1 MGTDTMDDR
10 WQQIE
15 RIYHAARELD
25 ASARVE
31 FLAKACAGDPALRE
45 QVESLLAQAEQAGNF
60 LETPAIEVA
69 AASLV
74 SELSAAQRDERP
86 PVAGSK
92 VSHYQI
98 LEALGGGG
106 MGVIYKAED
115 TKLGRLVALKFLSV
129 APGFSPADADPAG
142 AGSALQS
149 NPTALERF
157 QREARAAAA
166 LNHPNICTIYEVG
179 DPAEAGR
186 PFIAMELLEGQT
198 LSELIGRGALRALR
212 SQESDGLHRSLEI
225 GPAGGQSPPLQNPEM
240 LDIAIQVTDALEA
253 AHQRGIIHRDIKPT
267 NIFVVPRGESVQ
279 AKILDFGL
287 AKWTGG
293 TGVSPVGVHGQDAH
307 ATETLAAT
315 IDREQLT
322 TQGVTMGT
330 VNYMSPEQAR
340 GEPLDSRTD
349 LFSFGAVLYEM
360 FTGRQAFDGDSM
372 AEILARILKEEP
384 PSPQTLN
391 PEVPARLEEIIL
403 KALEKD
409 RKLRYQTA
417 SDLRADL
424 SRLRRDATAGTT
436 AATTRPAPARVAHRK
451 LRLAGMGFGAAALF
465 ALLFLLI
472 TKAGFIHRGS
482 TAGTQAP
489 GIHSIAVLPLDNLS
503 GDPEQ
508 EYFADGMTDELIT
521 ELSKI
526 SALRVIARTSVMRY
540 RGTRK
545 SLPEIAREL
554 HVDAVI
560 EGSVMHSGNR
570 VRINAQLVDAK
581 TERNL
586 WAQTYDRDLGDILA
600 LHSDVARAIAR
611 QIRIKVTP
619 EEQKRLASTQ
629 VVNPRAYEA
638 YLRGR
643 YLWNKRTGPD
653 MRKGIGYFEQAVE
666 IDPNYA
672 TAYAGIADSY
682 LLLVFYGPAPPAVN
696 FPKAKAAALKAVAL
710 DDSLAEGHAS
720 LANAYFH
727 YDWDWPAAGKEFRRA
742 IALNPGYAAAHH
754 WYAGLLSSM
763 GRHDEALAEIRRAQE
778 LDPLSLIINT
788 DFGSTLF
795 DGGDY
800 DLAINQL
807 RTTLELDPG
816 FWVLRWW
823 LGRSY
828 LAKGM
833 HEAGVRELESA
844 AELSSGNPSA
854 LAWLGYGYAVSG
866 ETART
871 RHILAGLQQKAKES
885 YVSPYQFAVL
895 YAALGEKDQAIGY
908 LEKAFQ
914 ERCYEM
920 YFLNLERHRLF
931 RPLRSDPRFQDLVR
945 RMNFPPENAPAAD

>member
-1 MGTDTMDDR
+1 
-10 WQQIE
+10 
-15 RIYHAARELD
+15 
-25 ASARVE
+25 
-31 FLAKACAGDPALRE
+31 
-45 QVESLLAQAEQAGNF
+45 
-60 LETPAIEVA
+60 
-69 AASLV
+69 
-74 SELSAAQRDERP
+74 
-86 PVAGSK
+86 
-92 VSHYQI
+92 
-98 LEALGGGG
+98 
-106 MGVIYKAED
+106 
-115 TKLGRLVALKFLSV
+115 
-129 APGFSPADADPAG
+129 
-142 AGSALQS
+142 
-149 NPTALERF
+149 
-157 QREARAAAA
+157 
-166 LNHPNICTIYEVG
+166 
-179 DPAEAGR
+179 
-186 PFIAMELLEGQT
+186 
-198 LSELIGRGALRALR
+198 
-212 SQESDGLHRSLEI
+212 
-225 GPAGGQSPPLQNPEM
+225 
-240 LDIAIQVTDALEA
+240 
-253 AHQRGIIHRDIKPT
+253 
-267 NIFVVPRGESVQ
+267 
-279 AKILDFGL
+279 
-287 AKWTGG
+287 
-293 TGVSPVGVHGQDAH
+293 
-307 ATETLAAT
+307 
-315 IDREQLT
+315 
-322 TQGVTMGT
+322 
-330 VNYMSPEQAR
+330 
-340 GEPLDSRTD
+340 
-349 LFSFGAVLYEM
+349 
-360 FTGRQAFDGDSM
+360 M
-372 AEILARILKEEP
+372 AEVLARILKEEP
-384 PSPQTLN
+384 PAPRTLN
-391 PEVPARLEEIIL
+391 PELPAKLEEIITRC
-403 KALEKD
+403 LEKERD
-409 RKLRYQTA
+409 LRYQTA

-424 SRLRRDATAGTT
+424 TRLRRDTATGTPA
-436 AATTRPAPARVAHRK
+436 AATRGAPPRAAHRK
-451 LRLAGMGFGAAALF
+451 LRLAGMGFGAAALL
-465 ALLFLLI
+465 ALIFLLI
-472 TKAGFIHRGS
+472 LKAGLIHRGS
-482 TAGTQAP
+482 IAGTQPP
-489 GIHSIAVLPLDNLS
+489 GIHSVAVLPLENLS

-508 EYFADGMTDELIT
+508 EYFVDGMTDELIT

-540 RGTRK
+540 KGTKK

-619 EEQKRLASTQ
+619 EERKRLASTH

-643 YLWNKRTGPD
+643 YLWNKRTGQD

-672 TAYAGIADSY
+672 NAYAGLADSY

-727 YDWDWPAAGKEFRRA
+727 YDWNWAAAGKEFRRA

-763 GRHDEALAEIRRAQE
+763 GRHDEALAEIKRAQE

-795 DGGDY
+795 DSGEY

-807 RTTLELDPG
+807 RTTLELDPS

-828 LAKGM
+828 LAKGL
-833 HEAGVRELESA
+833 HEAGVREFESVA
-844 AELSSGNPSA
+844 KLSNGNPSA

-866 ETART
+866 ETAKT
-871 RHILAGLQQKAKES
+871 RQILARLQQKAKES
-885 YVSPYQFAVL
+885 YVSPYQFAML
-895 YAALGEKDQAIGY
+895 YTALGEKDQAIGY
-908 LEKAFQ
+908 LEKGFQ

-945 RMNFPPENAPAAD
+945 RMNFPQDSESTPQ

>member
-1 MGTDTMDDR
+1 MNER
-10 WQQIE
+10 WQEIE

-25 ASARVE
+25 ASARAE
-31 FLAKACAGDPALRE
+31 FLAKACAEDEGLRRE
-45 QVESLLAQAEQAGNF
+45 VESLLVQADQDGSF
-60 LETPAIEVA
+60 LESPAIEVA
-69 AASLV
+69 AGAMAKDGSGHLN
-74 SELSAAQRDERP
+74 EGPKL
-86 PVAGSK
+86 AGTTIA
-92 VSHYQI
+92 HYRI
-98 LEALGGGG
+98 LKKLGGGG
-106 MGVIYKAED
+106 MGVVYEAED
-115 TKLGRLVALKFLSV
+115 TKLGRRVALKFLPVEAGLARHSESGGV
-129 APGFSPADADPAG
+129 KPPLQPDPV
-142 AGSALQS
+142 
-149 NPTALERF
+149 ALERF
-157 QREARAAAA
+157 QREARAASA
-166 LNHPNICTIYEVG
+166 LNHPNICTIHDIGE
-179 DPAEAGR
+179 DQGR
-186 PFIAMELLEGQT
+186 PFIVMELMEGQT
-198 LSELIGRGALRALR
+198 LKELMGRGALRA
-212 SQESDGLHRSLEI
+212 
-225 GPAGGQSPPLQNPEM
+225 PAGGQSPPLQIPQL
-240 LDIAIQVTDALEA
+240 LDLAIQITDALEA
-253 AHQRGIIHRDIKPT
+253 AHQKGIVHRDIKPA
-267 NIFVVPRGESVQ
+267 NIFVTQRGQ

-287 AKWTGG
+287 AKLTASDVATG
-293 TGVSPVGVHGQDAH
+293 SS
-307 ATETLAAT
+307 AA
-315 IDREQLT
+315 DGLT
-322 TQGVTMGT
+322 TPGTAMGT
-330 VNYMSPEQAR
+330 VAYMSPEQAR
-340 GEPLDSRTD
+340 GEPLDARTD

-360 FTGRQAFDGDSM
+360 ATGRPAFSGDTT
-372 AEILARILKEEP
+372 AVIFAQILKEDP
-384 PSPQTLN
+384 PSARTLN
-391 PEVPARLEEIIL
+391 PELPAKLEEIIS
-403 KALEKD
+403 KCLEKERD
-409 RKLRYQTA
+409 LRYQTA

-424 SRLRRDATAGTT
+424 TRLRRDTTAGIT
-436 AATTRPAPARVAHRK
+436 AATTRGAPPRAAHRK
-451 LRLAGMGFGAAALF
+451 IRLVGMGLGAAALL
-465 ALLFLLI
+465 ALIFLLI
-472 TKAGFIHRGS
+472 LKAGFIHRGS
-482 TAGTQAP
+482 IAGTQPP
-489 GIHSIAVLPLDNLS
+489 GIHSIAVLPLENLS

-508 EYFADGMTDELIT
+508 EYFVDGMTDELIT

-540 RGTRK
+540 KGTRK

-554 HVDAVI
+554 HVDAVV

-619 EEQKRLASTQ
+619 EEQKRLASTH

-643 YLWNKRTGPD
+643 YLWNKRTGQD
-653 MRKGIGYFEQAVE
+653 MRKGIGYFEQAVD

-672 TAYAGIADSY
+672 NAYAGIADSY
-682 LLLVFYGPAPPAVN
+682 LLLVFYGPASPAVY

-727 YDWDWPAAGKEFRRA
+727 YDWDWAAAGKEFRRA

-763 GRHDEALAEIRRAQE
+763 GRHDEALAEIKKAQE

-795 DGGDY
+795 DSGEY

-807 RTTLELDPG
+807 RTTLELDPS

-828 LAKGM
+828 LAKGL

-844 AELSSGNPSA
+844 AKLSNGNPSA

-866 ETART
+866 ETAKT
-871 RHILAGLQQKAKES
+871 RQILARLQQKAKES

-895 YAALGEKDQAIGY
+895 YAALGEKDQAIVS

-931 RPLRSDPRFQDLVR
+931 RPLGSDPRFQDLVR
-945 RMNFPPENAPAAD
+945 RMNFPGLAQMPAL

>member
-1 MGTDTMDDR
+1 MDER
-10 WQQIE
+10 WQEIE

-25 ASARVE
+25 GRARAE
-31 FLAKACAGDPALRE
+31 FLAKACAGDDDLRRE
-45 QVESLLAQAEQAGNF
+45 VESLLVQANQHESF
-60 LETPAIEVA
+60 LQSPAIEVA
-69 AASLV
+69 AGSLAK
-74 SELSAAQRDERP
+74 EGPARQDEDP
-86 PVAGSK
+86 QLAGTM
-92 VSHYQI
+92 VTHYRI
-98 LEALGGGG
+98 LRKLGGGG
-106 MGVIYKAED
+106 MGVVYEAED
-115 TKLGRLVALKFLSV
+115 TKLGRRVALKFLPPELAS
-129 APGFSPADADPAG
+129 DAR
-142 AGSALQS
+142 
-149 NPTALERF
+149 ALERF
-157 QREARAAAA
+157 QREARAASA
-166 LNHPNICTIYEVG
+166 LNHPNICTIHDIGE
-179 DPAEAGR
+179 EQGR
-186 PFIAMELLEGQT
+186 PFIVMELMEGQT
-198 LSELIGRGALRALR
+198 LAERLVAPASGRHAAGTAAL
-212 SQESDGLHRSLEI
+212 
-225 GPAGGQSPPLQNPEM
+225 PLAPM
-240 LDIAIQVTDALEA
+240 LDLAIEITDALDA
-253 AHQRGIIHRDIKPT
+253 AHRKGIVHRDVKPA
-267 NIFVVPRGESVQ
+267 NIFVTQRGQ

-287 AKWTGG
+287 AK
-293 TGVSPVGVHGQDAH
+293 
-307 ATETLAAT
+307 L
-315 IDREQLT
+315 
-322 TQGVTMGT
+322 TQGGERETGALTADAASPAEPSLTISGQLMGT
-330 VNYMSPEQAR
+330 MAYMSPEQAR
-340 GEPLDSRTD
+340 GEPLDARTD

-360 FTGRQAFDGDSM
+360 VTGRQAFEGDSM
-372 AEILARILKEEP
+372 AEVLARILKEEP
-384 PSPQTLN
+384 PAPRTLN
-391 PEVPARLEEIIL
+391 PQVPAKLEEIITRC
-403 KALEKD
+403 LEKERD
-409 RKLRYQTA
+409 LRYQTA

-424 SRLRRDATAGTT
+424 TRLRRDTATGTT
-436 AATTRPAPARVAHRK
+436 AAATRGAPPRAAHRK
-451 LRLAGMGFGAAALF
+451 LRLVGMGFGAAALL
-465 ALLFLLI
+465 ALIFLLI
-472 TKAGFIHRGS
+472 LKAGLIHRGS
-482 TAGTQAP
+482 IAGTQPP
-489 GIHSIAVLPLDNLS
+489 GIHSVAVLPLENLS

-508 EYFADGMTDELIT
+508 EYFVDGMTDELIT

-540 RGTRK
+540 KGTKK

-619 EEQKRLASTQ
+619 EERKRLASTH

-643 YLWNKRTGPD
+643 YLWNKRTGQD

-672 TAYAGIADSY
+672 NAYAGLADSY

-727 YDWDWPAAGKEFRRA
+727 YDWNWAAAGKEFRRA

-763 GRHDEALAEIRRAQE
+763 GRHDEALAEIKKAQE

-795 DGGDY
+795 DSGEY

-807 RTTLELDPG
+807 RTTLELDPS

-828 LAKGM
+828 LAKGL
-833 HEAGVRELESA
+833 HEAGVRELESVA
-844 AELSSGNPSA
+844 KLSNGNPSA

-866 ETART
+866 ETAKT
-871 RHILAGLQQKAKES
+871 RQILARLQQKAKES

-945 RMNFPPENAPAAD
+945 RMNFPQDSEPTPQ

>member
-1 MGTDTMDDR
+1 VMRNRKMVRAWHYRELRGKKQVNER

-15 RIYHAARELD
+15 WLYHAAREMD
-25 ASARVE
+25 ASARAD
-31 FLAKACAGDPALRE
+31 FLAKACGEDTALRAE
-45 QVESLLAQAEQAGNF
+45 VESLLAQDEEVGSF
-60 LETPAIEVA
+60 LQSPAIEMA
-69 AASLV
+69 AASLA
-74 SELSAAQRDERP
+74 SELSAAQGDDRP
-86 PVAGSK
+86 PRAGSK
-92 VSHYQI
+92 ISHYQI
-98 LEALGGGG
+98 LETLGGGG
-106 MGVIYKAED
+106 MGVVYKAED
-115 TKLGRLVALKFLSV
+115 TKLGRHVALKFLPQGV
-129 APGFSPADADPAG
+129 LADPK
-142 AGSALQS
+142 
-149 NPTALERF
+149 ALERF

-179 DPAEAGR
+179 EHEGR

-198 LSELIGRGALRALR
+198 LRELIGRGALRA
-212 SQESDGLHRSLEI
+212 
-225 GPAGGQSPPLQNPEM
+225 PAGGQSPPLQNPEM
-240 LDIAIQVTDALEA
+240 LDIAIQVTDALET
-253 AHQRGIIHRDIKPT
+253 AHQKGIIHRDIKSM
-267 NIFVVPRGESVQ
+267 NIFIIPRGGTFQ

-287 AKWTGG
+287 AKWTAPARAPLSPLAHGG
-293 TGVSPVGVHGQDAH
+293 AGFEDTA

-340 GEPLDSRTD
+340 GEPLDARTD

-360 FTGRQAFDGDSM
+360 ATGRQAFSGESM

-384 PSPQTLN
+384 PAPRTLN

-417 SDLRADL
+417 SDLRADV
-424 SRLRRDATAGTT
+424 SRLRRDTTASTT
-436 AATTRPAPARVAHRK
+436 AATTRAAPPRAAHSK
-451 LRLAGMGFGAAALF
+451 LRLAGMGLGAAALL
-465 ALLFLLI
+465 ALIFLLI
-472 TKAGFIHRGS
+472 LKAGLIHRGS
-482 TAGTQAP
+482 TAGTQPP
-489 GIHSIAVLPLDNLS
+489 GIRSIAVLPLENLS

-508 EYFADGMTDELIT
+508 EYFADGMTDDLIT

-540 RGTRK
+540 KETK
-545 SLPEIAREL
+545 KPLPEIAREL
-554 HVDAVI
+554 RVDAVI
-560 EGSVMHSGNR
+560 EGSVMRSGNR
-570 VRINAQLVDAK
+570 VRINAQLVDAR

-619 EEQKRLASTQ
+619 EEQRRLASTH
-629 VVNPRAYEA
+629 VVNPKAYEA

-643 YLWNKRTGPD
+643 YLWNKRTGQD

-672 TAYAGIADSY
+672 TSYAGIADSY

-696 FPKAKAAALKAVAL
+696 FPKAKAATLKAVAL

-727 YDWDWPAAGKEFRRA
+727 YDWDWPAAEKEFRRA

-763 GRHDEALAEIRRAQE
+763 GQHDEALAEIKRAQE

-795 DGGDY
+795 DGGEY

-828 LAKGM
+828 LAKGL

-844 AELSSGNPSA
+844 VELSKGNPSA

-871 RHILAGLQQKAKES
+871 RLILARLQQKAKGS
-885 YVSPYQFAVL
+885 YVSPYQFAVVN
-895 YAALGEKDQAIGY
+895 AALGEKEQAISY

-945 RMNFPPENAPAAD
+945 RMNFPQESAATAE

>member
-1 MGTDTMDDR
+1 MTPER
-10 WQQIE
+10 WEKVAELHRQALE
-15 RIYHAARELD
+15 RPEDERA
-25 ASARVE
+25 E
-31 FLAKACAGDPALRE
+31 FLAKACAGDEDLRQE
-45 QVESLLAQAEQAGNF
+45 LDSLLAQAEQASNF

-86 PVAGSK
+86 PRAGSK

-98 LEALGGGG
+98 LETLGGGG
-106 MGVIYKAED
+106 MGVVYKAED
-115 TKLGRLVALKFLSV
+115 TTLGRLVALKFLPQGV
-129 APGFSPADADPAG
+129 LADPK
-142 AGSALQS
+142 
-149 NPTALERF
+149 ALERF

-166 LNHPNICTIYEVG
+166 LNHPNICTIHEVG
-179 DPAEAGR
+179 EHEGR

-198 LSELIGRGALRALR
+198 LRGWLTVR
-212 SQESDGLHRSLEI
+212 SPATRSG
-225 GPAGGQSPPLQNPEM
+225 GPAGAGSPHGGVKPPLQIPQL
-240 LDIAIQVTDALEA
+240 LDIAIQVTDALDA

-267 NIFVVPRGESVQ
+267 NIFVIPRGEAVQ

-287 AKWTGG
+287 AKWTAPAGAPLSPRAHGG
-293 TGVSPVGVHGQDAH
+293 AGIEDTA

-315 IDREQLT
+315 VDREQLT

-360 FTGRQAFDGDSM
+360 ATGRQAFDGGSM
-372 AEILARILKEEP
+372 AEVLARILKEEP
-384 PSPQTLN
+384 PAPRTLN
-391 PEVPARLEEIIL
+391 PEVPARMEEIIL

-417 SDLRADL
+417 SDLGADL
-424 SRLRRDATAGTT
+424 SRLRRDTTAGVT
-436 AATTRPAPARVAHRK
+436 AVTTRGAPPRAAHRK
-451 LRLAGMGFGAAALF
+451 LRLAGMGLGAAALL
-465 ALLFLLI
+465 ALIFLLI
-472 TKAGFIHRGS
+472 LKAGFIHRGS
-482 TAGTQAP
+482 TAGTQP
-489 GIHSIAVLPLDNLS
+489 PEIRSIAVLPLENLS

-540 RGTRK
+540 KGTKK

-570 VRINAQLVDAK
+570 VRINAQLVDAR

-586 WAQTYDRDLGDILA
+586 WAQTYDRGLGDILA

-619 EEQKRLASTQ
+619 EEQKRLASTH

-653 MRKGIGYFEQAVE
+653 MTKGIGYFEQAVE

-672 TAYAGIADSY
+672 NAYAGIADSY

-727 YDWDWPAAGKEFRRA
+727 YDWDWAAAGKEFRRA

-754 WYAGLLSSM
+754 WYAGLLSSL
-763 GRHDEALAEIRRAQE
+763 GRHDEALAEIKRAQE

-788 DFGSTLF
+788 DYGSTLF
-795 DGGDY
+795 DGGEY

-807 RTTLELDPG
+807 RTTLELDPS

-828 LAKGM
+828 LAKGL

-844 AELSSGNPSA
+844 AKLSNGNPSA

-871 RHILAGLQQKAKES
+871 RQILARLQQKAKES

-895 YAALGEKDQAIGY
+895 YAALGEKEQAIGS
-908 LEKAFQ
+908 LEKGFQ

-931 RPLRSDPRFQDLVR
+931 RPLSSDPRFQDLLR
-945 RMNFPPENAPAAD
+945 RMNFPQENAPAAD